1 MDTIL
6 GMLNQEQYNAV
17 TSNANYLQ
25 ISAGPGT
32 GKTSTLAARILYK
45 QFEEGLQQNEM
56 LAISFSQSAK
66 HQLINK
72 MNEYTNIMGY
82 GSVIEIL
89 TFHSLAHRIIRYG
102 IFTEESKYRH
112 GFKVINTE
120 DFVDIKE
127 DIIKGLCGEYADRD
141 LIRNALSLTL
151 NLLRQGSH
159 LEKNFLTHW
168 SQIDASSI
176 YKVNI
181 DATTR
186 VNISGKDI
194 IEFWKR
200 VGRLSIIRNE
210 IDYQGL
216 ISEALNLITLKK
228 DTYSMVTEELRHI
241 FVDEYQDT
249 SLSQEMLLVSFAD
262 QSRDITV
269 VGDENQTIYT
279 FNGSNV
285 ENMKRYYDRFSKIDN
300 KVANRVQLIQ
310 NYRSTNSIIKLSN
323 HFLNRELIIKP
334 NDKRDFNNDSLPVVV
349 NTQSVE
355 LASAYIAKEIL
366 RLKMSENVSLDDICV
381 LYRKNSEY
389 SPQLSTLKIELDL
402 LGIQYDE
409 TASLKDSLD
418 IKKEVLAIYEEYPDY
433 NLDELVPL
441 LETKGTNSSV
451 VTFIKETISSGALY
465 SEDLIDFIVDI
476 DGNSEDGAM
485 NGMVKLRTVHSAK
498 GQEFPIVFI
507 LYVGD
512 RQFPHGSN
520 PDIAEEKRLFYVGI
534 TRAKEKLYIL
544 GMHGVRFED
553 FLGKCKTANTIYVH
567 YNSRVENENLEG
579 YGLKENDK
587 EIIRETSRKQEYE
600 FGQHKARL
608 AKYMEEW

>member
-1 MDTIL
+1 METIL
-6 GMLNQEQYNAV
+6 SMLNQEQYNAV
-17 TSNANYLQ
+17 TSKANHLQ
-25 ISAGPGT
+25 ITAGPGT
-32 GKTSTLAARILYK
+32 GKTSTLAARIFYK
-45 QFEEGLQQNEM
+45 QFEERLQQNEM
-56 LAISFSQSAK
+56 LAISFSKSAK
-66 HQLINK
+66 DQLINK

-102 IFTEESKYRH
+102 IFTGESKYRQ
-112 GFKVINTE
+112 GFKVIETE
-120 DFVDIKE
+120 DFVRVKE
-127 DIIKGLCGEYADRD
+127 DIIKGLCVEYADRD
-141 LIRNALSLTL
+141 LISNALSKTL

-159 LEKNFLTHW
+159 LENDFLIHW
-168 SQIDASSI
+168 SQINANSV

-194 IEFWKR
+194 IGFWKR
-200 VGRLSIIRNE
+200 VERLSLIRNE

-216 ISEALNLITLKK
+216 ISEALNLITRKEN
-228 DTYSMVTEELRHI
+228 TYSMVTEDLKHI

-249 SLSQEMLLVSFAD
+249 SLSQEKLLISLAD

-285 ENMKRYYDRFSKIDN
+285 ENMKRYFDIFSKIDD
-300 KVANRVQLIQ
+300 KVAQRVELIQ
-310 NYRSTNSIIKLSN
+310 NYRSTSSIIKLSN
-323 HFLNRELIIKP
+323 HFLNKELISLPRSKSNS
-334 NDKRDFNNDSLPVVV
+334 NDDELPVVV
-349 NTQSVE
+349 NTQSLE

-366 RLKMSENVSLDDICV
+366 NLKMSQNVSLDDICV
-381 LYRKNSEY
+381 LYRKDSDY
-389 SPQLSTLKIELDL
+389 SPQLSTLKVELDS
-402 LGIQYDE
+402 LGIPYNE
-409 TASLKDSLD
+409 TATLKNGVD

-433 NLDELVPL
+433 NLEELIPL
-441 LETKGTNSSV
+441 LETKGVNDKV

-465 SEDLIDFIVDI
+465 SEDLIDFIVEI
-476 DGNSEDGAM
+476 EGNTED
-485 NGMVKLRTVHSAK
+485 NYKESKVKLRTVHSAK

-534 TRAKEKLYIL
+534 TRAKERLYIL
-544 GMHGVRFED
+544 GKHGVRFED
-553 FLGKCKTANTIYVH
+553 FLEKCKTANSTYLN
-567 YNSRVENENLEG
+567 YNSRVGNENLEG

-600 FGQHKARL
+600 YDQHKERL
-608 AKYMEEW
+608 AKLMEEW